1 MKSSKKVLAFA
12 LAAAMV
18 VTAVPATNAQAAS
31 TAKLSAKKATVYSE
45 GYKTVT
51 VKTPKSWKSVKVT
64 ATSNKKSVAKVKK
77 TAAKKIKVTGV
88 KPGTAKVT
96 VKVTYKT
103 STKKKAKA
111 KTKKLTYT
119 MKVAKVGVA
128 LSGDS
133 VVAIGSTTKLTNT
146 KKNSSR
152 AKITYTS
159 SDDSIATVAA
169 DGTVTGVKAGKATI
183 TAKITVGKDSA
194 TTTKDVEVKKAILTA
209 VKQSKVNQLAA
220 TVVGD
225 TKDLKATDFTITNTA
240 TNATVPVKAVS
251 VDKTD
256 KTKVTI
262 DTFVDMKDAKEYN
275 VVFDGT
281 TQKFTA
287 TDGTVANVGL
297 TRLQVPAAEKT
308 EVKAQSLD
316 ANGVVIGEFP
326 ITNGNSA
333 KGQVSTDLTISKG
346 YAEDTG
352 IYLPAVGD
360 TMTVKLTYHTGT
372 FGTDGNETGK
382 IEQTFTITAVD
393 PSLVNYSFQLT
404 IADNIP
410 AWTATSFK
418 ASNDVKIGA
427 ARKAFFRILKDDGKE
442 ISNYSEYSVESADR
456 TKLLV
461 TNTNLTDSHTPVMVN
476 GVSEGLTYIEIKKDD
491 KVVGTVAVNVK
502 AKPVATSVDLD
513 KTTVTVVR
521 GKTVTESAIAV
532 IKDQYNVDMTVDS
545 AKIECIGAPDDASKT
560 AAASALP
567 TITPSGK
574 KATISVAG
582 NFASTASFKKGSYT
596 YKVTLKNGDKE
607 LTRSFTVTLV
617 ETAATQAYEL
627 KFNQNKVNTTIGTG
641 TVTESDYDITVDVAE
656 MANGGAL
663 DTLAASTPVKYT
675 VKTSAGKTI
684 AVVGKNPSD
693 NTAVSAT
700 TCPAISSNASVS
712 GNKLTIDTLASSSA
726 GYKKNIDKGTYV
738 VTAEF
743 YSDYSTNK
751 KPVTV
756 SGSFTIEDTQ
766 DTLVSYKFI
775 TNDFGSNTVKTAFT
789 NSSLVEVY
797 YDGVKQTITDVADVD
812 GTVLTN
818 GGAFVK
824 TVDLYVTISGS
835 SNKVCV
841 KVPVND
847 QVAVCGGLK

>member
-1 MKSSKKVLAFA
+1 MQVVSYFLSLTCLLCVACVL
-12 LAAAMV
+12 LV
-18 VTAVPATNAQAAS
+18 VLILLPFIFTNPVFP
-31 TAKLSAKKATVYSE
+31 TL
-45 GYKTVT
+45 
-51 VKTPKSWKSVKVT
+51 PR
-64 ATSNKKSVAKVKK
+64 
-77 TAAKKIKVTGV
+77 KIPCVF
-88 KPGTAKVT
+88 P

-103 STKKKAKA
+103 STKKNAKA

-119 MKVAKVGVA
+119 LKVAKVGVA

-169 DGTVTGVKAGKATI
+169 DGTVTGVKAGKVTI

-404 IADNIP
+404 IADNTP

-427 ARKAFFRILKDDGKE
+427 ERRAFFRILKDDGKE
-442 ISNYSEYSVESADR
+442 ISNYTEYSVESADR

-461 TNTNLTDSHTPVMVN
+461 TNTNLTDSHTAVKVN

-521 GKTVTESAIAV
+521 EKTVTESAIAV
-532 IKDQYNVDMTVDS
+532 IKDQYNDDMTVEG
-545 AKIECIGAPDDASKT
+545 AKIECIGAPDEASK
-560 AAASALP
+560 ALASNSSNLP
-567 TITPSGK
+567 TITYSGT
-574 KATISVAG
+574 KAKISAIG
-582 NFASTASFKKGSYT
+582 NFATAAFKKGSYT

-617 ETAATQAYEL
+617 ENNNNVAQAYEL
-627 KFNQNKVNTTIGTG
+627 KFNQNKVDTTIGTG
-641 TVTESDYDITVDVAE
+641 TVTETDYDITVDVAE

-663 DTLAASTPVKYT
+663 DTLAAATPVKYT
-675 VKTSAGKTI
+675 VKDSKGKTI
-684 AVVGKNPSD
+684 AVVGKDPS
-693 NTAVSAT
+693 NGSAVSAT
-700 TCPAISSNASVS
+700 TCAAI
-712 GNKLTIDTLASSSA
+712 GNDAFNNNQLTIDTIASSSA
-726 GYKKNIDKGTYV
+726 GFKKNIDKGTYV

-743 YSDYSTNK
+743 YSDYGTNK
-751 KPVTV
+751 KPVKV

-766 DTLVSYKFI
+766 DTLVSYKLI
-775 TNDFGSNTVKTAFT
+775 NNDFGTKSVKDAFT
-789 NSSLVEVY
+789 DKTLVEVY
-797 YDGVKQTITDVADVD
+797 YDGVLQNITDVADVD

-835 SNKVCV
+835 ANKVCV

-847 QVAVCGGLK
+847 QIAVCNGLK